1 MTSATAS
8 QTPVQRPTKVGPFT
22 ASEDVGQHGP
32 VRWLS
37 IRRGGNP
44 ESFGDKYLA
53 IGAAMSALHG
63 ALTVAGLGGDTGPK
77 SAMLVLPHEE
87 FCKLRDALV
96 ADCDAGANMFRRPRR
111 KRVDLG
117 RLQTMLGGITIASD
131 RIAERID
138 LANPRCPHR
147 GAA

>member
-1 MTSATAS
+1 MTTATAS

-32 VRWLS
+32 ARWLS
-37 IRRGGNP
+37 IRAGGSP
-44 ESFGDKYLA
+44 DRHGDVYLA
-53 IGAAMSALHG
+53 ITTAMRALHG
-63 ALTVAGLGGDTGPK
+63 ALTVAGLGGDIGPK
-77 SAMLVLPHEE
+77 AAMIVLPHDD
-87 FCKLRDALV
+87 FCALREALV
-96 ADCDAGANMFRRPRR
+96 ADCESGARMFKRPRR

-131 RIAERID
+131 RVAGRVD
-138 LANPRCPHR
+138 LANPRCPLR